1 MHSIHRQRRL
11 KEKQENEERRTFP
24 VCRAYRQ
31 PDAISG
37 GGALARRDTRGGLT
51 NNPSTRRTHIR
62 SGKCEKMSR
71 RGAFIRHQRMTNYAK
86 QHRPFMRQT
95 CCISLCSVTEP
106 EGEKSG
112 ERVEMAELCAGT
124 IIGARSEVIRP
135 RTRVL
140 AYYVIR
146 GGVTFFP

>member
-1 MHSIHRQRRL
+1 MHSIHRQKRL
-11 KEKQENEERRTFP
+11 KEKENEERRTFP
-24 VCRAYRQ
+24 VRRAYRQ

-37 GGALARRDTRGGLT
+37 GGALSRRDTRGGLT

-86 QHRPFMRQT
+86 ATCVKHAAFPLILFKLHRQRRKNQASFAQ
-95 CCISLCSVTEP
+95 
-106 EGEKSG
+106 
-112 ERVEMAELCAGT
+112 AGT

-146 GGVTFFP
+146 SGVSFPLGGTE